1 VVDLRE
7 RVGVC
12 AGGWRACEGVRGVRR
27 GTRSSENQTLID
39 DAVLTDERHRMLMQM
54 LLEEEREAHERGKQ
68 RAQQVIKTCV
78 VPQPLLSL
86 IK

>member
-1 VVDLRE
+1 
-7 RVGVC
+7 
-12 AGGWRACEGVRGVRR
+12 
-27 GTRSSENQTLID
+27 LID